1 VKVSIF
7 GLGYVGAVTGACLAE
22 SGHEVR
28 IIDSDEMKVSSL
40 LDGVSPIYEPGL
52 QELVL
57 KGIRSGNLSATTS
70 LEKGLTDAEIIL
82 VCVGTPSNEQENSPN
97 LEAITRVA
105 HQIAQH
111 LEKRSDR
118 LLIGICS
125 TVPPGTTKTLF
136 GGVFNERGIDK
147 DRYILGFIPEFL
159 REGSAIN
166 DYSNPTR
173 FIIGTEKFEDGQFFG
188 KLRPELADRTFVVTT
203 EVAEMLKTVE
213 NAWHALKIVFANEV
227 SRISESYEIDSKSV
241 MKLLTLDSRQNI
253 AATYLRPGFAFGGS
267 CLPKD
272 LRSLNYLAISR
283 GLNVPVISNI
293 LESNQIQISSA
304 VDRIKNYKPSK
315 IAVLG
320 LAFKANTDDLRD
332 SPSVQLLNGLK
343 NQNLEIIVHDFNVN
357 PIKLMGT
364 NKLIW
369 NNVSKQFNRLEDNL
383 YDAVLN
389 VDLIIITQYNRRYL
403 SVIDDSKFSGKV
415 INLVGL

>member
-1 VKVSIF
+1 
-7 GLGYVGAVTGACLAE
+7 
-22 SGHEVR
+22 
-28 IIDSDEMKVSSL
+28 
-40 LDGVSPIYEPGL
+40 
-52 QELVL
+52 
-57 KGIRSGNLSATTS
+57 
-70 LEKGLTDAEIIL
+70 
-82 VCVGTPSNEQENSPN
+82 
-97 LEAITRVA
+97 
-105 HQIAQH
+105 
-111 LEKRSDR
+111 
-118 LLIGICS
+118 
-125 TVPPGTTKTLF
+125 
-136 GGVFNERGIDK
+136 
-147 DRYILGFIPEFL
+147 
-159 REGSAIN
+159 
-166 DYSNPTR
+166 
-173 FIIGTEKFEDGQFFG
+173 
-188 KLRPELADRTFVVTT
+188 
-203 EVAEMLKTVE
+203 
-213 NAWHALKIVFANEV
+213 
-227 SRISESYEIDSKSV
+227 

-253 AATYLRPGFAFGGS
+253 AAAYLRPGFAFGGS

-293 LESNQIQISSA
+293 LESNQIQVSSA

-332 SPSVQLLNGLK
+332 SPSVQLLYGLK

-369 NNVSKQFNRLEDNL
+369 NNVNKLFNRLEDNL
-383 YDAVLN
+383 YDAVLH